1 MIGGLRAFFYYA
13 VVGPLTAVFGLL
25 GLVILPLPRR
35 WRYFVITRWSVFAF
49 FWLKVTC
56 GLGWRVHGR
65 ENVPAGPCVILC
77 KHQSAWETMAL
88 QMVFPPQSQ
97 VAKKELLYLPFFG
110 WGLASLNPIFI
121 DRKAGSKAA
130 RYLLSAGKER
140 LKDGWCVLIFPEG
153 TRTVPGQRGKY
164 SSSGAM
170 LALQSGYPL
179 VPVAHNAGVFWPRN
193 AFLKHS
199 GTIDLV
205 VGPPIDP
212 AGRSAAD
219 LTREAEA
226 WIEARC
232 AELPGPRGQVD
243 ATA

>member
-1 MIGGLRAFFYYA
+1 MASLRAFLYYA

-25 GLVILPLPRR
+25 GLLILPLPRR

-49 FWLKVTC
+49 FWLKLTC

-65 ENVPAGPCVILC
+65 ANVPAGPCVILC

-121 DRKAGSKAA
+121 DRKAGAKAA

-140 LKDGWCVLIFPEG
+140 IRDGWCVLIFPEG
-153 TRTVPGQRGKY
+153 TRTAPGQSGKY

-170 LALQSGYPL
+170 LALQAGCPL

-193 AFLKHS
+193 SFLKRP

-205 VGPPIDP
+205 VGPPIDT
-212 AGRSAAD
+212 AGRNAAEI
-219 LTREAEA
+219 TREAEA

-232 AELPGPRGQVD
+232 AELPGPGSAGHAQD
-243 ATA
+243 